1 MDRALA
7 QAKLGAG
14 LASPN
19 PTVGCVIVNDGDAVG
34 EGFHAYDERDHAEI
48 VALRN
53 AGERARGATAYVT
66 LEPCSHRGRTG
77 PCANALIAAGVARVV
92 VAVRDPNP
100 EVNGHGISHLVAAGV
115 RVTVGVKRIEA
126 QRLNDAFARFIL
138 TGLPLVTMKAGLTLD
153 GRIAPAAGV
162 QVTGEP
168 YWISGEESR
177 AEVHR
182 MRHASDAILLGINS
196 VVVDDPLLTDRSEL
210 PRRRPLLRTILDSRL
225 RLPLDS
231 RLVCSAAED
240 LIVFCTGCRDG
251 GQTRVKALEDRG
263 VQVVQLTSDAAA
275 GDRVSLK
282 EVLKW
287 FAAHQVTSVMLEGG
301 CTLTSQ
307 ALREDL
313 VDKVNLFYAPR
324 ILGADAVPLVGN
336 MLGQRV
342 NLKQMEVTHFG
353 DDILVQALIH
363 DPWET

>member
-1 MDRALA
+1 
-7 QAKLGAG
+7 
-14 LASPN
+14 
-19 PTVGCVIVNDGDAVG
+19 
-34 EGFHAYDERDHAEI
+34 
-48 VALRN
+48 
-53 AGERARGATAYVT
+53 
-66 LEPCSHRGRTG
+66 
-77 PCANALIAAGVARVV
+77 
-92 VAVRDPNP
+92 
-100 EVNGHGISHLVAAGV
+100 
-115 RVTVGVKRIEA
+115 
-126 QRLNDAFARFIL
+126 
-138 TGLPLVTMKAGLTLD
+138 
-153 GRIAPAAGV
+153 
-162 QVTGEP
+162 
-168 YWISGEESR
+168 
-177 AEVHR
+177 
-182 MRHASDAILLGINS
+182 
-196 VVVDDPLLTDRSEL
+196 
-210 PRRRPLLRTILDSRL
+210 
-225 RLPLDS
+225 
-231 RLVCSAAED
+231 
-240 LIVFCTGCRDG
+240 
-251 GQTRVKALEDRG
+251 